1 MQAIPCGAVIKVP
14 VMSTTFFCPFCGKQ
28 GPDDAQVCTQC
39 GKSIDHWREHAFE
52 ERLLLTLHHPIRE
65 HRMMAIQI
73 LGQRKYE
80 RAVPVFAEMIAAD
93 QDVYT
98 LREIVNALSQIGT
111 NDSRQLIMQLRDLPS
126 PVVRKACE
134 EVITTFPEG
143 DSR

>member
-1 MQAIPCGAVIKVP
+1 MLAIRCGVVTEALG
-14 VMSTTFFCPFCGKQ
+14 MSTTFFCPSCGKQ
-28 GPDDAQVCTQC
+28 GPDDDAVCPSC
-39 GKSIDHWREHAFE
+39 GKSTRHWREHAFE
-52 ERLLLTLHHPIRE
+52 ERLLLTLHHPIQE

-80 RAVPVFAEMIAAD
+80 RAVPVFAEMVAAG